1 MKIVLDKGHVVWYII
16 SNPIN
21 KHRYEASIYHG
32 CPGGGILRRLHGR
45 YQCPCCQ
52 RTAQRKPSQPAAKS
66 ATIKPAAAG
75 PIDDLSKYIGTN
87 DFYLALV
94 REGVKKG

>member
-1 MKIVLDKGHVVWYII
+1 MKQVFIMAVLVAAFSGVCMAGTNAPAAKEQH
-16 SNPIN
+16 
-21 KHRYEASIYHG
+21 K
-32 CPGGGILRRLHGR
+32 
-45 YQCPCCQ
+45 Q
-52 RTAQRKPSQPAAKS
+52 KPSQPAAKS